1 MEGWRVRPGKTLSL
15 HKINTGSTDGAPG
28 DKPATI
34 AVMESLKV
42 KIGDL
47 QERLWAEND
56 QSLLVVFQAMD
67 TAGKD
72 STIRTVFSGVN
83 PQGVPVTSFKTPT
96 SHELA
101 HDFLWRIHQ
110 AVPGNGEIG
119 VFNRSH
125 YEDVLVVRV
134 KELVPE
140 KIWRPRYEMIN
151 EFETLLANNRTRV
164 IKFFLHI
171 SKQEQAER
179 LQARLDD
186 PKKRWKFNH
195 GDLLER
201 ARWDEYQ
208 DAYQEA
214 IEKTSTGTTPWFVIP
229 SDNKWFRNWAVAR
242 TVCDTLEEMDPHF
255 PEPADLDPN
264 MKFD

>member
-1 MEGWRVRPGKTLSL
+1 MQTWQVPPDKSFSL
-15 HKINTGSTDGAPG
+15 HKIDTGSTDGAPG
-28 DKPATI
+28 DKPATV

-47 QERLWAEND
+47 QERLWAENA

-83 PQGVPVTSFKTPT
+83 PQGVPVVSFKAPTP
-96 SHELA
+96 HELD

-125 YEDVLVVRV
+125 YEDVLIVRV
-134 KELVPE
+134 KDLIPE
-140 KIWRPRYEMIN
+140 EAWRARYDLIN
-151 EFETLLANNRTRV
+151 DFERLLAHNRTRV

-171 SKQEQAER
+171 SKEEQAER
-179 LQARLDD
+179 LRARLEN
-186 PKKRWKFNH
+186 PEKRWKFSH
-195 GDLLER
+195 GDLTER
-201 ARWDEYQ
+201 TRWDEYQ
-208 DAYQEA
+208 EAYRA
-214 IEKTSTGTTPWFVIP
+214 MLEKTSTKSAPWFVIP
-229 SDNKWFRNWAVAR
+229 SDTKWFRNWAVAR
-242 TVCDTLEEMDPHF
+242 TICETLEDMDPQY
-255 PEPADLDPN
+255 PEPADFDPE
-264 MKFD
+264 MKIV